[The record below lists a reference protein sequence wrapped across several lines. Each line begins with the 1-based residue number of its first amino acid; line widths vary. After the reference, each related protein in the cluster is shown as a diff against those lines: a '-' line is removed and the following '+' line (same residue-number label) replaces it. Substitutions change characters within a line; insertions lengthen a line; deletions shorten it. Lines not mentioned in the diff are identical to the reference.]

1 MLTGGRYNESIYPM
15 QELWR

>member
-1 MLTGGRYNESIYPM
+1 MLTGGHYNESNYPM